1 MTERMGTTP
10 AAGKKLPNFELPD
23 ENGRPFNLAR
33 EAAEGPLVL
42 VFYRG
47 DW

>member
-1 MTERMGTTP
+1 MPDLSIGNH
-10 AAGKKLPNFELPD
+10 APNFELPD
-23 ENGRPFNLAR
+23 ENGQPWILSAHLPQ
-33 EAAEGPLVL
+33 GPVVL